1 VAPGTED
8 GSFVQVHCGII
19 PGVELRVVVSGA
31 PGTGKTTVAEL
42 LAHQFKVPILSLD
55 AIKEALGDSLG
66 LGDES
71 WSDRIG
77 DAAAEVLLRLAA
89 STPGVVCEGWWRR
102 ERRERALREFGGWT
116 EVFCRCEPEIAA
128 ERVRVRATG
137 ARHPIHRDVIN
148 PALLD
153 SIARLVATTTP
164 LQLAG
169 GRLVEVDTTEP
180 VDGPATAA
188 AIRAIVGT

>member
-1 VAPGTED
+1 
-8 GSFVQVHCGII
+8 
-19 PGVELRVVVSGA
+19 VELRVVVSGA
-31 PGTGKTTVAEL
+31 PGTGKTAVAEL
-42 LAHQFKVPILSLD
+42 LAHQFQLPILSLD

-77 DAAAEVLLRLAA
+77 DAAAEVVFRLAA

-102 ERRERALREFGGWT
+102 ERRERALREFAGWI
-116 EVFCRCEPEIAA
+116 EVFCRCDPEVAA
-128 ERVRVRATG
+128 QRARARATE
-137 ARHPIHRDVIN
+137 ARHLIHRDVIN
-148 PALLD
+148 PGLLD
-153 SIARLVATTTP
+153 GIARVVATTTP

-169 GRLVEVDTTEP
+169 GTLVEVDATEP

-188 AIRAIVGT
+188 AIRAAFGT